1 MDPLPQPQ
9 SGVTLRFR
17 RGARSPWT
25 WVAVGLAVL
34 LAAVLSQ
41 FPFSTHARAEVV
53 PTPDPTAH
61 TNGRVAAITKL
72 GNVIYVGG
80 TFTSVTTRGGTVVA
94 RPYLAAIDATTGDLV
109 TGFSPN
115 PNAQVR
121 ALANDGT
128 KVFAA
133 GDFTSIGGAARTKL
147 AAVNASTGAA
157 DANFIAHPAGGGD
170 TIYALMSSTLH
181 VFVGGSFSQMAD
193 RGGPHS
199 LPRFAML
206 SASTGNVTSWRPAVN
221 NTVYAISFSS
231 SRSRVFLG
239 GKFTTAGGASHVG
252 LASIVASTG
261 AIDPNF
267 KANSVYTVISLAVSP
282 NRLYAGIGG
291 SSGGRCAGFDATVGA
306 RAFWIITNGN
316 VQATSYQ
323 NGILYCGGHFAGVGA
338 FGGLQRAKQGA
349 VNTTTGA
356 VTDYAPTFDSP
367 LGIFAQGFN
376 GTKLLTGGDFTTVS
390 GVSQQGYAQV
400 PTS

>member
-1 MDPLPQPQ
+1 MAPAPPPQFGT
-9 SGVTLRFR
+9 SIR
-17 RGARSPWT
+17 RGARSRWT
-25 WVAVGLAVL
+25 WAAIGLIVLL
-34 LAAVLSQ
+34 LAALSQ
-41 FPFSTHARAEVV
+41 LPFSPHARADVV
-53 PTPDPTAH
+53 PTPDITAH

-72 GNVIYVGG
+72 GNVIYIGG
-80 TFTSVTTRGGTVVA
+80 TFTTVTTLGGTEVA
-94 RPYLAAIDATTGDLV
+94 MPYLAAVDATTGDLI
-109 TGFSPN
+109 TSFAPS

-128 KVFAA
+128 KIFAA

-157 DANFIAHPAGGGD
+157 DATFIAHPAGGGD

-181 VFVGGSFSQMAD
+181 VFVGGSFSQIVD
-193 RGGPHS
+193 GGGPHS

-206 SASTGNVTSWRPAVN
+206 SASTGTVTSWRPAVN

-239 GKFTTAGGASHVG
+239 GKFTTAGGAAHNG
-252 LASIVASTG
+252 LVSLVASSG
-261 AIDPNF
+261 AVDSAF
-267 KANSVYTVISLAVSP
+267 TANSVYPVLSLAVSP
-282 NRLYAGIGG
+282 NRVYPGIAG
-291 SSGGRCAGFDATVGA
+291 SSGGRCAGFNATSGA
-306 RAFWIITNGN
+306 RAFWIVTNGN

-323 NGILYCGGHFAGVGA
+323 NGILYCGGHFSGAGS
-338 FGGLQRAKQGA
+338 FGGLQRAKEGA

-356 VTDYAPTFDSP
+356 VTDYAPAFNSP
-367 LGIFAQGFN
+367 LGIFAQGFS

-390 GVSQQGYAQV
+390 GVGQQGYAQV